1 VWSNV
6 SDAQRAAVT
15 IQREVVQTTVPTL
28 DDHTTRININLLQ
41 VKLHVNLVT
50 KTKQHVR
57 GTKQETECWTSP
69 DKFATFLAES

>member
-15 IQREVVQTTVPTL
+15 IQREVAQTTVPTL

-41 VKLHVNLVT
+41 VKLHVNFCLQ
-50 KTKQHVR
+50 KQNNMLGEQSR
-57 GTKQETECWTSP
+57 KQNAGPAQTS
-69 DKFATFLAES
+69 LQRS